1 MLLPA
6 NETNNFRWF
15 EQIYWGQKP
24 PHIRRFLGHN
34 TNVITSFT
42 NFKIDSY
49 LQYEKFPFILTSWGC
64 VTYRFSYQCVVMTQ
78 IKNVSNVLDS
88 KKGRLYVH
96 YIVVSFFSL
105 PLSISAENSTKLK
118 KLFNLSSRL
127 WWGAQAWYFHW
138 YVFPFHLV
146 QSAILNFC

>member
-1 MLLPA
+1 M
-6 NETNNFRWF
+6 
-15 EQIYWGQKP
+15 
-24 PHIRRFLGHN
+24 GHN

-127 WWGAQAWYFHW
+127 TRGRQYHRYTEYNYHFLIWNFLYG
-138 YVFPFHLV
+138 
-146 QSAILNFC
+146 SDSLN

>member
-1 MLLPA
+1 M
-6 NETNNFRWF
+6 
-15 EQIYWGQKP
+15 
-24 PHIRRFLGHN
+24 GHN

-127 WWGAQAWYFHW
+127 TRGRQYHRYTEYNYYFLIW
-138 YVFPFHLV
+138 NFLYG
-146 QSAILNFC
+146 SDSLN

>member
-1 MLLPA
+1 MIWTNLLRLKTSA
-6 NETNNFRWF
+6 YTEVFGSQYKCHNFLYKFQNW
-15 EQIYWGQKP
+15 
-24 PHIRRFLGHN
+24 L
-34 TNVITSFT
+34 
-42 NFKIDSY
+42 Y

-127 WWGAQAWYFHW
+127 WWGAQPWYFHW